1 MLTSL
6 SEQSTPAE
14 LSMKSVLIRPPCVAN
29 SIRPGLVDRQVG
41 ALADDL
47 GADVLGIDPKRVV
60 GRVADLRVGLV
71 AGLDVGADAAEPD
84 AGRPAP

>member
-14 LSMKSVLIRPPCVAN
+14 LSMKSVLIRPPCSAN
-29 SIRPGLVDRQVG
+29 SMRAGLGDAEVG

-47 GADVLGIDPKRVV
+47 GADLAGVDAERVV
-60 GRVADLRVGLV
+60 GRIADLGVGS
-71 AGLDVGADAAEPD
+71 ASTP
-84 AGRPAP
+84 

>member
-29 SIRPGLVDRQVG
+29 SMRPAWLIAKVG
-41 ALADDL
+41 ALADHL
-47 GADVLGIDPKRVV
+47 GAHVAGIDAQRVV
-60 GRVADLRVGLV
+60 GRIADLRVGLV
-71 AGLDVGADAAEPD
+71 RWP
-84 AGRPAP
+84 